1 MAAVLARGSLIEN
14 AAREPE
20 VADLATC
27 LVRMGAR
34 IEGIDSSTMWVQGRD
49 TLHSAEHTV
58 LRDRIETGTYAMVA
72 AITGADVRALQT
84 ELRTL
89 AKATAACPI
98 LAIKPKSVIRARI
111 S

>member
-1 MAAVLARGSLIEN
+1 MAAVLARGDSLIEN

-58 LRDRIETGTYAMVA
+58 LPDPHRDGNLRHG
-72 AITGADVRALQT
+72 GRHHRRRRAST
-84 ELRTL
+84 SNRTSD
-89 AKATAACPI
+89 ACEG
-98 LAIKPKSVIRARI
+98 
-111 S
+111 